1 MIHITPAS
9 SGVFFVFA
17 KAGTLAICA
26 MSHRMSLRP
35 AVSADA
41 SAIAAIY
48 NHYILTTT
56 ISFEEEAV
64 DAAEIARRMDA
75 VQGASLP
82 YLIAEEGGVVTGY
95 AYATPWRVR
104 CAYRTSVETSV
115 YVQDGLQSRGTGTAL
130 YRAVLAQLA
139 RDGYHLAIGGI
150 AQPNAAS
157 VALHEKLGFEKVAHF
172 REVGCKFGQWVDVAY
187 WQLILQPCH

>member
-9 SGVFFVFA
+9 SGVFFPA
-17 KAGTLAICA
+17 KSGTPTTRA
-26 MSHRMSLRP
+26 MSHRMRIRP

-41 SAIAAIY
+41 AAIASIY

-56 ISFEEEAV
+56 ISFEEDAV

-75 VQGASLP
+75 VQTASLP
-82 YLIAEEGGVVTGY
+82 YLVTEEGGVVTGY
-95 AYATPWRVR
+95 AYATPWRAR
-104 CAYRTSVETSV
+104 RAYRSSVETSV
-115 YVQDGLQSRGTGTAL
+115 YVQDGLHAHGIGSAL

-139 RDGYHLAIGGI
+139 HDGYHLAIGGI

-172 REVGCKFGQWVDVAY
+172 KEVGCKFGQWVDVAY
-187 WQLILQPCH
+187 WQLILNAGH